1 MKKINFFI
9 LFTIL
14 FAGSCFISCKSDED
28 KEANVQFALD
38 QTSFDVVNYAE
49 PLQIKGTAT
58 SDKPITS
65 LTFTGV
71 KLENGV
77 YVPKGDAQEY
87 PSTGTSTINFDM
99 EYFVDSKEIT
109 HIEIKATIGNA
120 IKTTYISI
128 GKVEGEANGS
138 AFIGQVILKADTM
151 VWNHENHP
159 DVYPIPNTGASSST
173 PSFFS
178 IQGVNINGEIKH
190 VLSVDELRSVDGL
203 NGSFCFVNVLQN
215 TSNGAYISTQRGY
228 MFTNLWKSQLGG
240 GTTGRQCDLYEING
254 KAIRQENIDTTQFKI
269 IAGSWIGSGWKEDRY
284 KFVDSLFTVLGDEA
298 ATNSAKI
305 RANYLLS
312 KIQSR
317 LDNATLGVTDNPTS
331 LGAVN
336 YARRRTDAG
345 TGSTN
350 PMTENF
356 RTGDYIILKSQK
368 GGKLYY
374 GIMQIV
380 QMYDDTQ
387 CFVNIEGVGPK
398 IGQEEAKAL
407 FLKPLILNIKV
418 QTALEE

>member
-1 MKKINFFI
+1 M
-9 LFTIL
+9 L
-14 FAGSCFISCKSDED
+14 FAGSSIISCDSDDDD
-28 KEANVQFALD
+28 KETKANVQITLD
-38 QTSFDVVNYAE
+38 QTSFGTVNYAE
-49 PLQIKGTAT
+49 PLQIKGTVT

-71 KLENGV
+71 KLENGI
-77 YVPKGDAQEY
+77 YQPKGDAQEY
-87 PSTGTSTINFDM
+87 PSTGTNTINFDM

-109 HIEIKATIGNA
+109 HIEIKVTVGNA
-120 IKTTYISI
+120 NETTYISI
-128 GKVEGEANGS
+128 GNVKGESKGS
-138 AFIGQVILKADTM
+138 AFIGQVVLKADTM

-159 DVYPIPNTGASSST
+159 DVYPVPNTGASSKT

-178 IQGVNINGEIKH
+178 IHGVNIDGETKH
-190 VLSVDELRSVDGL
+190 VLSIDELRSVDGL
-203 NGSFCFVNVLQN
+203 NGSFCFLNVLQN
-215 TSNGAYISTQRGY
+215 TANGAYIGSQRGY
-228 MFTNLWKSQLGG
+228 MFSNLWKSQLGG

-284 KFVDSLFTVLGDEA
+284 RFVDSLFTAIDDEA
-298 ATNSAKI
+298 STNSAKI
-305 RANYLLS
+305 KANYLLS

-345 TGSTN
+345 TGSTK
-350 PMTENF
+350 PMQENF
-356 RTGDYIILKSQK
+356 RAGDYIILKSQK
-368 GGKLYY
+368 NGKLYY

-380 QMYDDTQ
+380 QMYDDTP
-387 CFVNIEGVGPK
+387 CLVDVPDVGLK
-398 IGQEEAKAL
+398 LDQEKTKDL

>member
-1 MKKINFFI
+1 MTKINFF
-9 LFTIL
+9 LLLTI
-14 FAGSCFISCKSDED
+14 FFVGIHFSSCKKDEE
-28 KEANVQFALD
+28 KEANVQFTLD
-38 QTSFDVVNYAE
+38 QTSFDVVNYAA

-87 PSTGTSTINFDM
+87 PSTSTSTINFDM

-109 HIEIKATIGNA
+109 HIEIKATVGNA

-138 AFIGQVILKADTM
+138 AFVGQVILKSDTM

-159 DVYPIPNTGASSST
+159 DVYPTPNTGASSST
-173 PSFFS
+173 PSIFS

-203 NGSFCFVNVLQN
+203 NGSFCFLNVLQN
-215 TSNGAYISTQRGY
+215 TSNGAYIGSQRGY
-228 MFTNLWKSQLGG
+228 MFSNLWKTQLGG
-240 GTTGRQCDLYEING
+240 GTTGRQCNLYEING
-254 KAIRQENIDTTQFKI
+254 KAIRQEKIDTTQFKI
-269 IAGSWIGSGWKEDRY
+269 IAGSWIGSGWNEARY
-284 KFVDSLFTVLGDEA
+284 KLVDSLFTVLGDEA
-298 ATNSAKI
+298 TTNSAKI
-305 RANYLLS
+305 RANYLLG

-331 LGAVN
+331 LGALN

-345 TGSTN
+345 TGSTS
-350 PMTENF
+350 PMVENF

-387 CFVNIEGVGPK
+387 CFVNVEGVGQK
-398 IGQEEAKAL
+398 IGQEEAKML

-418 QTALEE
+418 QTAVE